1 MAEPTTPKPWY
12 KYWLLWAAMVPPAA
26 AVIGGLVSA
35 WLAGG
40 PPDLVVDDYGEI
52 ALATQQRME
61 RDHKARALGLS
72 ARLTVV
78 PDGVDAGNT
87 PATVH
92 VHLSAHGTA
101 FTEPQSLVLKAIH
114 PTTAAKD
121 RKVELQRIG
130 DGYEGRLRWPTNR
143 YYLELSD
150 SASQWRL
157 RGESHAGQLDL
168 ALQPVHRPR
177 SAQGTTTP

>member
-1 MAEPTTPKPWY
+1 MVEPITPKPWY
-12 KYWLLWAAMVPPAA
+12 RYWLLWAAMVPPAA

-52 ALATQQRME
+52 ALATRQRLE
-61 RDHKARALGLS
+61 RDHQARALGLS
-72 ARLTVV
+72 ARLTVI
-78 PDGVDAGNT
+78 PKRTNATDQS
-87 PATVH
+87 ATVH
-92 VHLSAHGTA
+92 VHLSSHGTPY
-101 FTEPQSLVLKAIH
+101 TKPQSLILKVIH

-121 RKVELQRIG
+121 RKLELQRVG
-130 DGYEGRLRWPTNR
+130 DSYEGQLIWPTTR

-157 RGESHAGQLDL
+157 RGESHGGRFDL
-168 ALQPVHRPR
+168 ALQPVHRPGGG
-177 SAQGTTTP
+177 Q